1 MPSHVYGHGGVF
13 FIGENKWQ
21 MLTCITGYIDT

>member
-1 MPSHVYGHGGVF
+1 MPSHVYGHGVVF

-21 MLTCITGYIDT
+21 ILTGLAGYTDT